1 MSVVYRN
8 DHSAILT
15 GADERAVE
23 VLTAYPPRFQKAAPI
38 VSLVRSRPKSH
49 TPATFLPVN
58 GVLVEQMRKDIRL
71 LTNEHGTSGIVLRY
85 SFHQGARIAVS
96 WIKQQ
101 FEETG
106 ATCKLVSFMPNVIW
120 LVLLT

>member
-15 GADERAVE
+15 VADERAVE

-38 VSLVRSRPKSH
+38 VGLVRFRLKSH
-49 TPATFLPVN
+49 TPVTFLPVN

-71 LTNEHGTSGIVLRY
+71 LTNEHGTSDIVPRH
-85 SFHQGARIAVS
+85 SFHQGARIAVR
-96 WIKQQ
+96 
-101 FEETG
+101 
-106 ATCKLVSFMPNVIW
+106 
-120 LVLLT
+120 